1 MTVTDIIAAAQSD
14 APRFRKWLVWALGW
28 EVETDK
34 HGQIKVEELGDGAG
48 NTFAGLTSR
57 DDGLTDNPSP
67 HWVVATYRSKYWIP
81 CNADSLPSPVGE
93 VVANYALNCGMNKQG
108 QWRAGIFLQKA
119 LVDYGKNVVVD
130 GYVGPATAHA
140 AFSLPNSK
148 ELALAVIAKSQ
159 TYYNQIAL
167 EGRQQWLKGWIN
179 RNASLRDTFCV

>member
-1 MTVTDIIAAAQSD
+1 MTVTDIIAAAQAD
-14 APRFRKWLVWALGW
+14 APRFRRWLAWALGW

-34 HGQIKVEELGDGAG
+34 HGAIKVEELGDGAG
-48 NTFAGLTSR
+48 FTFAGLTSR

-67 HWVVATYRSKYWIP
+67 HWVVATYRSKYWLP

-93 VVANYALNCGMNKQG
+93 VVANYALNCGLQ
-108 QWRAGIFLQKA
+108 RAGIFLQKA
-119 LVDYGKNVVVD
+119 LVDYGKSVVID
-130 GYVGPATAHA
+130 GRIGPMTTAA
-140 AFSLPNSK
+140 AYSLPSSK

-159 TYYNQIAL
+159 TYYNAIAL